1 MRRQRGGFT
10 LIELLVVVAI
20 IALLISI
27 LLPALSEA
35 KKRAQETVC
44 ASNIR
49 QMGLGLRHYLD
60 DNMGFYPGDHLE
72 TGGANGS
79 WIAWAPRIRKYMDS
93 TTDVFWCPSTDNG
106 VRWQK
111 RQGGAQRS
119 FLRFLGYEPGEAPL
133 KGREFF
139 SYGYNGWGVRVFT
152 SIRRNQQHLGLGGHA
167 QGSIDDRDGNHE
179 LQESKIKR
187 PEEMIAIGDTFMNA
201 DWDTWLTPQYQY
213 RRSSY
218 PSKRHRGGAEILF
231 TDGHAVNMHIDEL
244 LGKRNIGPL
253 NRSDVAL
260 RRWNNDFQPHQEYW
274 RGWP

>member
-1 MRRQRGGFT
+1 MRRLRGGFT

-44 ASNIR
+44 GSNMR
-49 QMGLGLRHYLD
+49 QMGLALRHYLD
-60 DNMGFYPGDHLE
+60 DNNGFYPGDHLE
-72 TGGANGS
+72 TGGRNGS
-79 WIAWAPRIRKYMDS
+79 WIAWAPRIRKYLDGQMN
-93 TTDVFWCPSTDNG
+93 VYWCPSTDIG
-106 VRWQK
+106 IRWER

-119 FLRFLGYEPGEAPL
+119 FLRLLGYEPGETPL
-133 KGREFF
+133 KGEEFF

-152 SIRRNQQHLGLGGHA
+152 NFRQRHLGLGGHI
-167 QGSIDDRDGNHE
+167 GGGIDDRQGNHE

-201 DWDTWLTPQYQY
+201 FWDTWLTPDV
-213 RRSSY
+213 RSPESY

-231 TDGHAVNMHIDEL
+231 TDGHAVNMHLDEL
-244 LGKRNIGPL
+244 LGKRNVEGTTL
-253 NRSDVAL
+253 NRSAASL
-260 RRWNNDFQPHQEYW
+260 RRWNNDFQPHHNYW
-274 RGWP
+274 RHYP